1 MSEDGGSR
9 IRVPGAGLRVPGV
22 GLCGEAE
29 TLKVFSRSN
38 GRRVSDSFGSCC
50 ANGGAKFWQE
60 SGGKPGENRGK
71 SGGKPGEKRY
81 LSGANRYVSGS
92 RQLGDCQWG
101 VGEGERT
108 ASARG
113 GSEYSLGKE
122 HQDGGNWSVPPGLDR
137 ARPGRGPMRGLY
149 HRRGRMSS
157 DSFAFCFRAPA
168 ARGGR
173 RPRGRGGDAKERIGR
188 WRGGAGWRQC
198 AARYNATAG
207 LASGDEGTD
216 VASTPTLPG

>member
-71 SGGKPGEKRY
+71 SGGKPGANRY
-81 LSGANRYVSGS
+81 LSGEERYVSGEKERS
-92 RQLGDCQWG
+92 GGWGGGEMGSTGDERRPRGAGANIHLVKSTRKVGIG
-101 VGEGERT
+101 V
-108 ASARG
+108 S
-113 GSEYSLGKE
+113 
-122 HQDGGNWSVPPGLDR
+122 PPGLDR
-137 ARPGRGPMRGLY
+137 ARPGRGPMRELY

-157 DSFAFCFRAPA
+157 GAFAFCLGPGCEGGAET
-168 ARGGR
+168 AR
-173 RPRGRGGDAKERIGR
+173 RGGDAKERIGR
-188 WRGGAGWRQC
+188 WRGGRDGGSVRA
-198 AARYNATAG
+198 
-207 LASGDEGTD
+207 
-216 VASTPTLPG
+216 V